1 MYELTNYRQMFLENG
16 EDFKITVDALPID
29 YDLLKHFNDNQE
41 IYDNIIDVEFEKSV
55 KKADKLDYIFAV
67 FSGVVTYLASIAI
80 RKYGKEITPDNIDLE
95 KIFNQAKTWY
105 ENEYP
110 NFDEDVEKCFSKINK
125 EINNVNE
132 YVEFGKDFLN
142 ELSFRGLAAA
152 LINEYINAEDKEL
165 KLIVA
170 NGIISYIIDVADNYK
185 KTGKFKE
192 NLDTRFYYSF
202 VLKKL
207 KDVIKE
213 FSSVAFNNGKF
224 DKEELKGWFKKELIN
239 KKLIFIK
246 ENQEEICIKLNTVLI
261 NSYVFIKNFCEKVN
275 EHHIDSMEGLSI
287 IDFNRIDNERIVIR
301 LLGVS
306 AGIYE
311 AFNVADAACA
321 AAKKAKCTDDI
332 IQIIDAFAVKIDIA
346 NILHLVSIAK
356 HDLDYLK
363 EDIDKVLH
371 AAKVVEIK
379 KHKEFSSD
387 QINHY
392 LGLNKAETRIMYSLM
407 LHMVEEDIQNTK
419 ESKEM
424 QRKNAWKEEWKKLSA
439 ELLKQNKLFNDNP
452 ETTYKALLT
461 QVSNKQDDLL
471 WLYNIAIELTLFKPY
486 FQLDDD
492 KKKYKGLKLVKDD
505 YMKKFFCNLQDYISY
520 KDVNELEKNYK
531 KYYGYLDNNTLKV
544 GGAVAGAVVLAAAGG
559 GVAFAF
565 APQIAV
571 ALFGGAFPAL
581 HGAALV
587 NAALATVGGG
597 ALAAG
602 GLGVAGGTMIIAGGG
617 ALIGLGTSAT
627 TMLMLSSPKTVQNDY
642 AKLLVKCDY
651 VLINKLNNIDI
662 VISLQEMIER
672 QLNDFKLRLEV
683 LDSIVNKTDECKE
696 SIKILRK
703 NITYTRKTNDALLK
717 LI

>member
-1 MYELTNYRQMFLENG
+1 MFLENG
-16 EDFKITVDALPID
+16 EDFKITVDTLPID
-29 YDLLKHFNDNQE
+29 YDLLKQFNNSQE
-41 IYDNIIDVEFEKSV
+41 IYDDIIDVEFKKGA

-80 RKYGKEITPDNIDLE
+80 RKYGEEITFNNVDIE
-95 KIFNQAKTWY
+95 KVFTQAKDWY
-105 ENEYP
+105 EDGYP
-110 NFDEDVEKCFSKINK
+110 NFDADVEKRLSKINK
-125 EINNVNE
+125 EINNANE

-142 ELSFRGLAAA
+142 ELSFRGLATN
-152 LINEYINAEDKEL
+152 LINEYINAEDKDL
-165 KLIVA
+165 KIVIA
-170 NGIISYIIDVADNYK
+170 NSIVSYVIDVADNYK

-192 NLDTRFYYSF
+192 KLDTRSNYSF
-202 VLKKL
+202 ILNKL

-213 FSSVAFNNGKF
+213 FSSIAFNNEKF
-224 DKEELKGWFKKELIN
+224 DKEELKKWFKNELRS
-239 KKLIFIK
+239 KKLILIK
-246 ENQEEICIKLNTVLI
+246 ENQNTIYLKLNTVLI
-261 NSYVFIKNFCEKVN
+261 NSYVFIKNFCEKVS
-275 EHHIDSMEGLSI
+275 EHHINSMEGLSI
-287 IDFNRIDNERIVIR
+287 IDFNRIDNERVITR

-306 AGIYE
+306 CGIYE
-311 AFNVADAACA
+311 AFNVADAASA
-321 AAKKAKCTDDI
+321 AIYKAKCDGNIVEI
-332 IQIIDAFAVKIDIA
+332 IRAFAIKIDIA
-346 NILHLVSIAK
+346 NILHLVSIVK
-356 HDLDYLK
+356 HDASYIR
-363 EDIDKVLH
+363 EDIDEVLH
-371 AAKVVEIK
+371 STKVVEIK
-379 KHKEFSSD
+379 KHKEFSAD
-387 QINHY
+387 QINKY

-407 LHMVEEDIQNTK
+407 LHMIEEDIQNTK

-424 QRKNAWKEEWKKLSA
+424 QRKNAWKEEWKKLSS

-452 ETTYKALLT
+452 ETTFKSLLT
-461 QVSNKQDDLL
+461 QASNKQDNLL
-471 WLYNIAIELTLFKPY
+471 WLYNIAIELSLFKPY

-505 YMKKFFCNLQDYISY
+505 YMKKFFCSLQDYISY
-520 KDVNELEKNYK
+520 KDVSELKKNYK

-544 GGAVAGAVVLAAAGG
+544 GGAVAGAIVLAAAGG

-571 ALFGGAFPAL
+571 ALFGGAYPAL

-651 VLINKLNNIDI
+651 VLTNKLNNIDA
-662 VISLQEMIER
+662 VNSLQEMIEK
-672 QLNDFKLRLEV
+672 QLSDYKLRLEV
-683 LDSIVNKTDECKE
+683 LEGIVNRTDECKE
-696 SIKILRK
+696 SIKILKK
-703 NITYTRKTNDALLK
+703 NIAYTQRTNDAMLK
-717 LI
+717 LIN